1 MNLTRRFAFVTACLA
16 FLVVVVGA
24 YVRLSAAGLGC
35 PDWPGCYGHSSPWHA
50 ATEIATAHSKNPFGN
65 VSTVKAWK
73 EMAHRYLAGTLGL
86 CIFVLGGLAWR
97 WASPGQR
104 ILPGVLVALVI
115 VQALLGMWT
124 VTMQLRPVVVASHLL
139 GGMTTLALLAWLA
152 LDRGKGARLPDSRL
166 RRHALVVLILLAMQI
181 ALGGWV
187 SANYAALA
195 CPDFP
200 TCRGELWPAMDL
212 TGAFSF
218 NSSPGTLPITALT
231 TIHILHRLG
240 AVLVLA
246 SALWLAG
253 GLLTTPGLAHTGM
266 VLALVVATQFLLGLG
281 NVLLS
286 LPLPVAIAH
295 TAGAATLLIVV
306 IWVNTR
312 LKRSAS

>member
-1 MNLTRRFAFVTACLA
+1 MKLTRNFALVTACLA

-35 PDWPGCYGHSSPWHA
+35 PDWPGCYGHPSPWHA
-50 ATEIATAHSKNPFGN
+50 ATEIATAHSENPFGN
-65 VSTVKAWK
+65 VSAVKAWK
-73 EMAHRYLAGTLGL
+73 EMVHRYLAGTLGL
-86 CIFVLGGLAWR
+86 SIFALGWLAWR
-97 WASPGQR
+97 RVPPGQR
-104 ILPGVLVALVI
+104 ILPSVLVLLVI
-115 VQALLGMWT
+115 FQAMLGMWT
-124 VTMQLRPVVVASHLL
+124 VTQQLRPIVVASHLL

-152 LDRGKGARLPDSRL
+152 LDRGADTRLPNTGL
-166 RRHALVVLILLAMQI
+166 HRRALTVLVLLAMQI

-200 TCRGELWPAMDL
+200 TCRGALWPTMDL

-218 NSSPGTLPITALT
+218 SPTPGALPIEALT
-231 TIHILHRLG
+231 AIHIMHRLG

-253 GLLTTPGLAHTGM
+253 GLLTTPGMVHTGM
-266 VLALVVATQFLLGLG
+266 ALALVVATQFLLGLG

-286 LPLPVAIAH
+286 LPLPVAVAH
-295 TAGAATLLIVV
+295 SAGAATLLIVV
-306 IWVNTR
+306 IWINTR
-312 LKRSAS
+312 LKRSSP

>member
-1 MNLTRRFAFVTACLA
+1 MKLTRTFALVTACLA

-35 PDWPGCYGHSSPWHA
+35 PDWPGCYGHPSPWHA
-50 ATEIATAHSKNPFGN
+50 ATEIATAHSENPFGN
-65 VSTVKAWK
+65 VSAAKAWK
-73 EMAHRYLAGTLGL
+73 EMGHRYLAGTLGL
-86 CIFVLGGLAWR
+86 SIFVLGGLAWR
-97 WASPGQR
+97 RAPPGQR

-115 VQALLGMWT
+115 FQALLGMWT

-152 LDRGKGARLPDSRL
+152 LDRGKDVRHSDSRL
-166 RRHALVVLILLAMQI
+166 RSRALMVLSLLAMQI

-200 TCRGELWPAMDL
+200 TCRGEIWPAMDL
-212 TGAFSF
+212 TRAFSF
-218 NSSPGTLPITALT
+218 SPTPGMLPIEALT
-231 TIHILHRLG
+231 AIHIMHRLG

-246 SALWLAG
+246 STLWLAG
-253 GLLTTPGLAHTGM
+253 GLLTTPGMAHVGM
-266 VLALVVATQFLLGLG
+266 ALALVVASQFLLGLG

-286 LPLPVAIAH
+286 LPLPVAVAH

-306 IWVNTR
+306 IWINTR
-312 LKRSAS
+312 LKRNAS